1 MAAFWVYLRI
11 QAMVFVVGIVGPIFL
26 IVYFA
31 AQPDPTMKWM
41 YYIGLVIT
49 ATDVLVA
56 LQLTENALA
65 DRTPGRSRTLESE
78 EVT

>member
-1 MAAFWVYLRI
+1 
-11 QAMVFVVGIVGPIFL
+11 
-26 IVYFA
+26 
-31 AQPDPTMKWM
+31 MKWM

>member
-1 MAAFWVYLRI
+1 MDTFWVYVRI
-11 QAMVFVVGIVGPIFL
+11 QAMVFVVGIIGPIFL

-49 ATDVLVA
+49 AIDVLIA
-56 LQLTENALA
+56 LGLTQNAIA
-65 DRTPGRSRTLESE
+65 DRAPAHRRPNEPE
-78 EVT
+78 ELT